1 MARLTGGNLGGLARV
16 NPVKPQSPWVSVQVY
31 YGLVEV
37 EGWAG
42 VGLWALNTD
51 HWFYGLFQS
60 APDLI
65 ALLLP
70 AGASAAPE
78 LGPDSPG
85 DALYR
90 FAAPELKAA
99 NHRLDGA
106 FWPQNGEA
114 GTPEQPVVLLEVQ
127 MHAKA
132 GFKHRL
138 FAQTARFLQ
147 LHPQVQH
154 LAVVVVMPHRH
165 LNLGPTQLPQQLQA
179 FVDGVVWLSLEELGQ
194 QADLDPLLNLLTLP
208 VRPEAELPASTQQVL
223 ELRSDVLSAVLPM
236 LVERFPTLTR
246 EEIMVIAGI
255 PAKDLRH
262 TRAAQQW
269 IEEGRQEGRQEGE
282 AQGEARGRALGEATV
297 TLRLLNRR
305 CGPLSEA
312 TTTRIQGLPLAQL
325 EALAEALLDF
335 SGPEDLASWLAANA

>member
-1 MARLTGGNLGGLARV
+1 VLRSGWGGLA
-16 NPVKPQSPWVSVQVY
+16 SVSSW
-31 YGLVEV
+31 GLK
-37 EGWAG
+37 
-42 VGLWALNTD
+42 TD

-70 AGASAAPE
+70 HGAAEAPS
-78 LGPDSPG
+78 LGPDAPG

-90 FAAPELKAA
+90 FDVPELKAA

-106 FWPQNGEA
+106 FWPRSGDI
-114 GTPEQPVVLLEVQ
+114 GTPDRPVVLVEVQ

-147 LHPQVQH
+147 LYPQVLH
-154 LAVVVVMPHRH
+154 LAVVVVVPHRR
-165 LNLGPTQLPQQLQA
+165 LRLGPAQMPQQLQA
-179 FVDGVVWLSLEELGQ
+179 FLDGVIWLSLEALGQ
-194 QADLDPLLNLLTLP
+194 QPDLDPLLNLLTLP
-208 VRPEAELPASTQQVL
+208 VRPEAELGPSTQQIL
-223 ELRSDVLSAVLPM
+223 ERRPDLLSAVLPM
-236 LVERFPTLTR
+236 LVERFPTFTR

-255 PAKDLRH
+255 PAKELRH

-269 IEEGRQEGRQEGE
+269 IEEGRQEGE

-297 TLRLLNRR
+297 TLRQLNRR
-305 CGPLSEA
+305 CGPLSDA
-312 TTTRIQGLPLAQL
+312 TTAEIQALPLEQL

-335 SGPEDLASWLAANA
+335 SGPADLAAWLEKHKG

>member
-1 MARLTGGNLGGLARV
+1 M
-16 NPVKPQSPWVSVQVY
+16 K
-31 YGLVEV
+31 
-37 EGWAG
+37 
-42 VGLWALNTD
+42 TD

-70 AGASAAPE
+70 AAGAAAPS

-90 FAAPELKAA
+90 FDAPELKAA

-106 FWPQNGEA
+106 FWPRNGEA

-127 MHAKA
+127 MHSKP

-147 LHPQVQH
+147 LNPQVLH
-154 LAVVVVMPHRH
+154 LAVVVVVPHHR
-165 LNLGPTQLPQQLQA
+165 LRLGPSQLPQQLQA
-179 FVDGVVWLSLEELGQ
+179 FLDAVIWLSLEELGQ
-194 QADLDPLLNLLTLP
+194 QADLDPWLTLLTLP
-208 VRPEAELPASTQQVL
+208 VRPEAELPASTQQILVL
-223 ELRSDVLSAVLPM
+223 RPDLLSTALTM
-236 LVERFPTLTR
+236 LFERFPTLTP

-255 PAKDLRH
+255 PTDQLLH
-262 TRAAQQW
+262 TRAAQDLLD
-269 IEEGRQEGRQEGE
+269 RGRQEGE
-282 AQGEARGRALGEATV
+282 AQGEARGRAAEAAAF

-305 CGPLSEA
+305 CGLLSDA
-312 TTTRIQGLPLAQL
+312 TTAEIQALPLEQL

-335 SGPEDLASWLAANA
+335 SGPADLAAWLEEHKG